1 MMGHKICFYEEI
13 LILIPKLSLLL
24 LLIWSPDLRKQLN
37 KVNWYTFKRSNYAIF
52 SSPGQSPGRA
62 IVLPLASASASYPV
76 PVTGLVI
83 FASLS
88 QWGQLLQRRTC
99 SCESKF
105 FPLSED
111 PSLEGF
117 YSPGKLTGKQKKYWA
132 LQNWQENLKYI
143 CMP

>member
-37 KVNWYTFKRSNYAIF
+37 KVNWYTFKRSNFAIF
-52 SSPGQSPGRA
+52 SSPGQSLARA
-62 IVLPLASASASYPV
+62 IVLPLASASYPV

-88 QWGQLLQRRTC
+88 QWGQLLQRRIC
-99 SCESKF
+99 PCKSKF
-105 FPLSED
+105 FPLRVD
-111 PSLEGF
+111 HSLEGF
-117 YSPGKLTGKQKKYWA
+117 IHPGKQTENHKNYWA
-132 LQNWQENLKYI
+132 L
-143 CMP
+143 